1 MVMKLKD
8 LLLQKRSLII
18 KKWLE
23 SILNTYPSDT
33 KMFLKKKK
41 NQFANPVGHII
52 AGETENLYDIL
63 LDEGVTDREKLSQI
77 LDRIIRIRS
86 VQDFSPSQSLLFIH
100 ALKDILKEEL
110 IEEIRGNDLFEDLF
124 KFYEKID
131 NVALVAF
138 DIYAKC
144 RETIYEI
151 KAEQAKKQVS
161 GLLRRAG
168 LVCEL
173 PEWDPNQKDGNIE
186 NDRVT
191 T

>member
-1 MVMKLKD
+1 MNLRD

-18 KKWLE
+18 KNWLD

-33 KMFLKKKK
+33 KMFLKKR
-41 NQFANPVGHII
+41 NNRFTNPVGHIL
-52 AGETENLYDIL
+52 AGETENLYDYF
-63 LDEGVTDREKLSQI
+63 LDEGETDREKLSQI

-86 VQDFSPSQSLLFIH
+86 IQDFSPSRSIFFIH
-100 ALKDILKEEL
+100 LLKDIIKEEL
-110 IEEIRGNDLFEDLF
+110 IEEIRENDLFEDLL

-131 NVALVAF
+131 NAVLIAF

-144 RETIYEI
+144 RETLYEI

-173 PEWDPNQKDGNIE
+173 PELDPNQKDGNIV
-186 NDRVT
+186 NDHMT